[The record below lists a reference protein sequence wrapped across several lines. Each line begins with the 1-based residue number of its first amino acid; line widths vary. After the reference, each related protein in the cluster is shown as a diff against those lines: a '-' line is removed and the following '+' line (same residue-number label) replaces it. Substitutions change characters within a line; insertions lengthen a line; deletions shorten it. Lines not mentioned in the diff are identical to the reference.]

1 MATNLMSG
9 PFAKLAGVFDDLV
22 TLSADQ
28 IAMTNVPDF
37 LKIAALNAQ
46 AQTRNTPVSPPQ
58 STVADDLLAGVGALE
73 TSPDQF
79 GDRYYNRGGI
89 VSFSD
94 GGDTSY
100 NKYIRRDPATGA
112 AVMDPRL
119 VFPRTPEEKAA
130 RKAYEEHRA
139 GILKGEKRPEVYGQ
153 FGDLTPP
160 KLVPPPLD
168 GRERPIDGR
177 KLPREELPTT
187 TDGEISV
194 TPRPLMPPFED
205 IVGPVGGASLDPE
218 DYKVEYVPIQPS
230 ERKTPEQTAA
240 ELAQDLA
247 AGGVDPEAR
256 MAGKRERLSKLEE
269 RFAEET
275 KQAPWLALMQAG
287 LKMAQ
292 TPGSF
297 GQALAAGAQTGLTDY
312 LRAKKDL
319 TESEQALLD
328 RQDALDDL
336 EYATKMED
344 VNAIRAERA
353 RADEEER
360 RIRETNFKGE
370 NEVRMRNAQ
379 IDFEVAKAQLA
390 QQGDMQKLRAL
401 HEYRLADLTK
411 DHAMMQVILGK
422 EAINAASTGRLTD
435 NQTLEFL
442 ADRAEELSTDPTFRD
457 TYYKDKPSATEEEIY
472 AKALE
477 VSRRDLKRFLSI
489 VGEQKEVGN
498 KLRSLYGLGSLGT
511 TGFFV
516 TPASK

>member
-168 GRERPIDGR
+168 GRE
-177 KLPREELPTT
+177 LPREELPTA

-194 TPRPLMPPFED
+194 TPRPLMSPFED

-230 ERKTPEQTAA
+230 ERKTREQTAA

-297 GQALAAGAQTGLTDY
+297 GQALAAGTQTGLTDY

-336 EYATKMED
+336 EYATKMGD
-344 VNAIRAERA
+344 VNAMQDADERAEDAKYRA
-353 RADEEER
+353 AE
-360 RIRETNFKGE
+360 INFKGE

-411 DHAMMQVILGK
+411 DYAMMQVILGK

-442 ADRAEELSTDPTFRD
+442 ADRAEELSTDPSFRD

-472 AKALE
+472 AEALE
-477 VSRRDLKRFLSI
+477 VSWRDLKRFLSI